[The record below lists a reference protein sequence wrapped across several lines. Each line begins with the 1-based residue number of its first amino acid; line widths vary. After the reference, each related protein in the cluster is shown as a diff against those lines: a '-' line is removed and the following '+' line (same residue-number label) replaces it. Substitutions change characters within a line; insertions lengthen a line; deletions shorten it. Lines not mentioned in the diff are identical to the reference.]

1 MNENKK
7 AVFFDCWDT
16 LISFK
21 MKTATW
27 NIDCLKRHSLN
38 SKQVDWDDINLFANS
53 FLKSYLQS
61 GSLYEIQAEQF
72 LNLIVINFKL
82 NLDCTIKECVHEILS
97 SLSPTAIPYADL
109 FLDILNR
116 DGIYH
121 AVLSNTIY
129 DSDDTFKLVNKLLP
143 NNGLQFLLGSAE
155 IGVKKPN
162 KLFFNAG
169 LNKAGIKKENAI
181 YIGDSFYADI
191 NGAFF
196 SGFNNVIWL
205 NASHKS
211 SSDYSKLN
219 DFDKI
224 SFVDVSS
231 FKEVIELYRGGRLW
245 K

>member
-109 FLDILNR
+109 FLDILNS
-116 DGIYH
+116 
-121 AVLSNTIY
+121 L
-129 DSDDTFKLVNKLLP
+129 LLP
-143 NNGLQFLLGSAE
+143 YL
-155 IGVKKPN
+155 V
-162 KLFFNAG
+162 
-169 LNKAGIKKENAI
+169 
-181 YIGDSFYADI
+181 
-191 NGAFF
+191 
-196 SGFNNVIWL
+196 
-205 NASHKS
+205 
-211 SSDYSKLN
+211 
-219 DFDKI
+219 
-224 SFVDVSS
+224 
-231 FKEVIELYRGGRLW
+231 
-245 K
+245 